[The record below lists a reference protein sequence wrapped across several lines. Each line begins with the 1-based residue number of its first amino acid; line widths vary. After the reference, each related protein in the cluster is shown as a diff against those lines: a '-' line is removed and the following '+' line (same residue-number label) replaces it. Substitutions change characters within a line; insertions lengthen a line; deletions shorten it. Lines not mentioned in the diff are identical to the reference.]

1 MPANLATAKPPPD
14 NRLGYRPS
22 LDGLRAFAV
31 LLVFGVHTHPRL
43 VPAGSIGV
51 DIFFVLS
58 GFLITTLLV
67 EELDNRGR
75 VSIGRFYIRRALRLL
90 PALFG
95 LLAAVALWAL
105 LVAAPDTRNNALH
118 EILAAGSYT
127 RNLTWWAHTPGTLL
141 GHTWSLALEEQ
152 FYLVWPLLLTLCVRP
167 RRSAAWLA
175 VVFVGA
181 FILLT
186 VLRTSHVAG
195 PGALFIGRPEA
206 LLLGS
211 ALGLARRDFGRHWVG
226 DAATRRGPAAV
237 VVGTIGLLA
246 IAAWDPGD
254 DLFGFG
260 YTVAAVAAVVLIYGL
275 VVAVEKGPGRAFA
288 WRPAVGLGRISY
300 GFYLWHLPMLRWTD
314 DRLIGQP
321 ALLRIG
327 LGFGLALAAAVASY
341 RLIEQPALRLKA
353 RFAAPSTN
361 SEGTHH
367 STPDQSTSVPA
378 TNGLHD

>member
-1 MPANLATAKPPPD
+1 VETG
-14 NRLGYRPS
+14 RLGYRPR

-43 VPAGSIGV
+43 VPGGSIGV

-105 LVAAPDTRNNALH
+105 FVASPETRHNALQ

-127 RNLTWWAHTPGTLL
+127 RNLTWWAHTPGTML

-152 FYLVWPLLLTLCVRP
+152 FYLVWPLLLTLCLRP
-167 RRSAAWLA
+167 RRSSMWLA

-181 FILLT
+181 FVLLS
-186 VLRTSHVAG
+186 VLRTSHVVG

-206 LLLGS
+206 LLLGA
-211 ALGLARRDFGRHWVG
+211 ALALVRRDVHIGWVGAAAARRATPAVIVG
-226 DAATRRGPAAV
+226 FA
-237 VVGTIGLLA
+237 GLVA
-246 IAAWDPGD
+246 IAAWDAGD

-260 YTVAAVAAVVLIYGL
+260 YTLAALAAALLIYGL
-275 VVAVEKGPGRAFA
+275 VVSNDRGPACVFA
-288 WRPAVGLGRISY
+288 RRPAVALGRVSY
-300 GFYLWHLPMLRWTD
+300 GFYLWHLPVLRWTD
-314 DRLIGQP
+314 DRLIGEP
-321 ALLRIG
+321 AIVRIA
-327 LGFGLALAAAVASY
+327 LGFSLTMAAALTSY
-341 RLIEQPALRLKA
+341 RLIERPALRLKG
-353 RFAAPSTN
+353 RFAAPATS
-361 SEGTHH
+361 SEGTHR
-367 STPDQSTSVPA
+367 TAPDQSTSVSA
-378 TNGLHD
+378 TNGVHD